1 MTIPH
6 IPTPTASITALRTRR
21 HSVVRARQ
29 GLQDR
34 RSVAD
39 TAAAALA
46 AVAPLAVAAQPRADV
61 RSADA
66 NKFHSNVF
74 TESYEYDYEENV
86 SIGSF
91 DLRGHAGSGT
101 G

>member
-1 MTIPH
+1 MTIPR
-6 IPTPTASITALRTRR
+6 IPTPTASITAPRIRR

-29 GLQDR
+29 GR

-46 AVAPLAVAAQPRADV
+46 AVAPLAVAVQPRADV